1 MASFLRSTARIS
13 LAVSAGMALYFF
25 ATFASLVCAGRFT
38 TQKTADAIVVMGAA
52 QYDGV
57 PSKMLERRLQ
67 HALQLFNDA
76 RAPVI
81 AVTGGKKQ
89 GDRFT
94 EAATSRRWL
103 TDRGVPRSGI
113 IMESS
118 GSSTWES
125 LSNLA
130 PVLHEANIHNV
141 LVSTDQWHVQRSVL
155 SLRELGFSA
164 TASPISNNWFADISR
179 SPVKY
184 VKETIG
190 VSVGRLLG
198 FKTLLSITG

>member
-1 MASFLRSTARIS
+1 MGIAFYFLTVFIS
-13 LAVSAGMALYFF
+13 IW
-25 ATFASLVCAGRFT
+25 TAGRT
-38 TQKTADAIVVMGAA
+38 NSNTNAEAIVVMGAA

-57 PSKMLERRLQ
+57 PSQMLESRLQ
-67 HALQLFNDA
+67 HALNLYEDN

-81 AVTGGKKQ
+81 AVTGGKRE

-94 EAATSRRWL
+94 EAETSKRWL
-103 TDRGVPRSGI
+103 TERGVPQTAI

-118 GSSTWES
+118 GTSTWES

-130 PVLHEANIHNV
+130 PVLQDANIQKV

-164 TASPISNNWFADISR
+164 TASPIPNGLWNGVVR

-184 VKETIG
+184 AKEIFG
-190 VSVGRLLG
+190 VGVGRIVG